1 LTRKAA
7 ELLKDRHA
15 WAPGVKS
22 LALLVYTA
30 IQAAAFFDGSTQES
44 ENFFSVMMFGGKPV
58 VSCLD
63 QRVRYPEATSNPSM
77 PKNKI
82 EQTYKTA

>member
-1 LTRKAA
+1 
-7 ELLKDRHA
+7 
-15 WAPGVKS
+15 
-22 LALLVYTA
+22 LLVYAA

-44 ENFFSVMMFGGKPV
+44 EFFSVMMFGGKPV

-82 EQTYKTA
+82 EQTYQTA